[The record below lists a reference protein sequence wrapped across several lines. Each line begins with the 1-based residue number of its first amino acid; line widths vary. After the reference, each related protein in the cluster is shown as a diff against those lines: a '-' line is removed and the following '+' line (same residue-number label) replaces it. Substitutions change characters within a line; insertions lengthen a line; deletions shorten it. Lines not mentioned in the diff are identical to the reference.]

1 MSGKIKLVISD
12 LDVTLLPSKEL
23 PLGKELLG
31 LIEDLERAGVLFA
44 VASGRQFQNLYRL
57 FYPVRDKIVFI
68 PENGSW
74 VSYRGICL
82 YESVIPAKRAQAII
96 ADIMS
101 DESKE
106 VLVSGKYTYYMNPR
120 TESFMN
126 RMLRYIKA
134 TVTFVDSF
142 NDIPEPVIK
151 ISAYYDGD
159 IRERGAGELMGRWS
173 DGLHAVVSA
182 KEWVDFTAGNK
193 GVAARFVMEH
203 FGIAPDETV
212 VFGDDN
218 NDVPLFGVTR
228 NSWCMARSEEVVRAK
243 ASHTTTDTI
252 NEIRN
257 MILR

>member
-1 MSGKIKLVISD
+1 MSEKIKLVISD

-23 PLGKELLG
+23 PLSKELLG
-31 LIEDLERAGVLFA
+31 LIEDLERTGVLFA

-57 FYPVRDKIVFI
+57 FYPVRDKVVFI

-74 VSYRGICL
+74 VSYRGSCL
-82 YESVIPAKRAQAII
+82 YETMIPEKQAQAII
-96 ADIMS
+96 TDIMS

-142 NDIPEPVIK
+142 ADIKEPIIK
-151 ISAYYDGD
+151 ISAYDAEGIEGRD
-159 IRERGAGELMGRWS
+159 AEGLIERWS
-173 DGLHAVVSA
+173 DGLNAVVSA
-182 KEWVDFTAGNK
+182 KEWIDFTAGNK

-203 FGIAPDETV
+203 FGIAPDETA
-212 VFGDDN
+212 VFGDDS

-228 NSWCMARSEEVVRAK
+228 NSWCMARSEKVVKAK